1 MYSKVSSKK
10 IVSNIFNNFD
20 DQKKIRF
27 ICIKSDMNKLN
38 NKKSLNQINSEDL
51 KKDEEINSNIKNAPP
66 KAPLSVFNNSE
77 FSEDILVQANGL
89 VRETLACFQ
98 MISRFLKI
106 PIRKDSIEKIL
117 RDFENRGA
125 EIDLRLI
132 GELFLIWVCM

>member
-1 MYSKVSSKK
+1 MSSKK

-98 MISRFLKI
+98 MLGKI
-106 PIRKDSIEKIL
+106 FDFPIRKDSVEKK
-117 RDFENRGA
+117 RPKV
-125 EIDLRLI
+125 
-132 GELFLIWVCM
+132 FL